1 MATFFLRRIS
11 AGLLT
16 LLLLSVIA
24 FVGAEILPGNPAR
37 AILGNDASEEAVAV
51 LTRQL
56 GLDRPAP
63 VRYVEWIGNALTG
76 DLGTSYAQKMPVA
89 SMLGAAGGRSA
100 ALGMVTLVI
109 IVPLSI
115 VAGLWS
121 ARRAGG
127 LFDRAVTYGGISLMV
142 VPSFVVAIVL
152 ILLLGVVFPVFPI
165 TAMSPPGST
174 AGTRIYYLL
183 LPAIVLSTSLFG
195 YLARVVRA
203 NALDVYRSDY
213 VRTATLKGITPGQVT
228 LRHVLKNAMAP
239 SLIVIATQV
248 GYLLGGLVIV
258 EKIFNY
264 PGLGVMMLRA
274 AEYNDMPVL
283 EAGVIL
289 IGLVYVVLTLF
300 ADFLQRL
307 MDPRLAKAVAR

>member
-1 MATFFLRRIS
+1 MGMFFLRRIG

-51 LTRQL
+51 LTKQL

-63 VRYVEWIGNALTG
+63 LRYIEWVGNALTG
-76 DLGTSYAQKMPVA
+76 DLGTSYAQRMPVTT
-89 SMLGAAGGRSA
+89 MLGSAGRRSA
-100 ALGMVTLVI
+100 SLGIVTLFM

-115 VAGLWS
+115 AAGLWS
-121 ARRAGG
+121 ARRVGG
-127 LFDRAVTYGGISLMV
+127 LFDHVVTYGGMALMV
-142 VPSFVVAIVL
+142 VPSFVVAIVV

-165 TAMSPPGST
+165 TAMPPPGST
-174 AGTRIYYLL
+174 FATQLYYLL
-183 LPAIVLSTSLFG
+183 LPAIVLSTTLFG
-195 YLARVVRA
+195 YLARVIRA
-203 NALDVYRSDY
+203 NALDVYQSDY
-213 VRTATLKGITPGQVT
+213 VRTATLKGITPGRVT

-283 EAGVIL
+283 EAGVLL
-289 IGLVYVVLTLF
+289 IGLVYIVVTLL

-307 MDPRLAKAVAR
+307 MDPRLGKAVA